1 MRRVGCL
8 SRGLVASGRVEEI
21 EFNRTAGVRSVTMRE
36 FLTVL
41 GAWTFD
47 PVLGVGMIAAAAAY
61 VWAVA
66 VVNQRSPAMRWPG
79 RYTVSFMSGLVIAW
93 IVLLGPF
100 GAYDDVFFWAHMV
113 QHIALMMLVAPLL
126 LLGAPVL
133 LLLRVSSRQV
143 RRRWL
148 MPVLHSRLLQWLTR
162 PAVGWIIFA
171 GVLLGTHFSPF
182 YEFSLDHP
190 LVHRLI
196 EHPLYLGAALIY
208 YYPLLATNPGPRP
221 VPYSMRAISL
231 FTMMFPETMSG
242 FFIYASRYVMY
253 PFYAHVSRPF
263 GPGPILDQQLGGALM
278 WGGSMVI
285 DSVWVAIAVSE
296 WLRSEKRVARRLDLQ
311 TMRELALAG
320 ARPK

>member
-1 MRRVGCL
+1 MRD
-8 SRGLVASGRVEEI
+8 
-21 EFNRTAGVRSVTMRE
+21 

-47 PVLGVGMIAAAAAY
+47 PVLGVVIIAAAAGY
-61 VWAVA
+61 SWAVA
-66 VVNQRSPAMRWPG
+66 VVNKRTPTMPWR
-79 RYTVSFMSGLVIAW
+79 RRCTLSFMAGLVIMW

-126 LLGAPVL
+126 LLGSPVL

-148 MPVLHSRLLQWLTR
+148 MPVLRSRLVQWLTR
-162 PAVGWIIFA
+162 PAVGWILFA

-190 LVHRLI
+190 LVHRFV

-221 VPYSMRAISL
+221 VPYAIRAVSL

-242 FFIYASRYVMY
+242 FFIYASRYVMF

-263 GPGPILDQQLGGALM
+263 GPGPIVDQQLGGALM
-278 WGGSMVI
+278 WAGSMII
-285 DSVWVAIAVSE
+285 DSVWVGIAVLE
-296 WLRSEKRVARRLDLQ
+296 WLRSEKRVAQRIDVH
-311 TMRELALAG
+311 TMRQIALAG
-320 ARPK
+320 GAAK

>member
-1 MRRVGCL
+1 MARSCLRSNTYTGRVGD
-8 SRGLVASGRVEEI
+8 I
-21 EFNRTAGVRSVTMRE
+21 EPNSVAGVRCGTMRE

-47 PVLGVGMIAAAAAY
+47 PVLGVGMFAAAAAY
-61 VWAVA
+61 FWAVA
-66 VVNQRSPAMRWPG
+66 VINRRTPAMPWPR
-79 RYTVSFMSGLVIAW
+79 RYTVSFMSGLVIMW

-148 MPVLHSRLLQWLTR
+148 MPVLRSRLLQWLTR
-162 PAVGWIIFA
+162 PVVGWVIFA

-182 YEFSLDHP
+182 YEFSLNHP
-190 LVHRLI
+190 LVHRFV

-208 YYPLLATNPGPRP
+208 YYPLLATNPGPRN
-221 VPYSMRAISL
+221 VPYAVRAISL

-242 FFIYASRYVMY
+242 FFIYSSRYVMY
-253 PFYAHVSRPF
+253 PFFAHVSRPF
-263 GPGPILDQQLGGALM
+263 GPGPIVDQQLGGALM
-278 WGGSMVI
+278 WAGSMVI
-285 DSVWVAIAVSE
+285 DSVWVAIAVCE
-296 WLRSEKRVARRLDLQ
+296 WLRSEKRVAQRLDLQ

-320 ARPK
+320 AGPK